1 MQIIKKRIFF
11 VFNRLKEE
19 DFLTPQT
26 LTSTP
31 CSLHRALRTLHTLL
45 SLKSSL
51 ILAHHKTPNI
61 TKGYKNNPEANKA
74 AFSFGWFHTG
84 DVGYLDSDGYL
95 HLVGRIKELINR
107 GGIDFNR
114 SSLLASHIC
123 LYLCLCLSLW
133 TDEMGC
139 FKIFRGED
147 IAN

>member
-1 MQIIKKRIFF
+1 MYTQIIKKDFF
-11 VFNRLKEE
+11 FLFLI

-26 LTSTP
+26 LTSAP
-31 CSLHRALRTLHTLL
+31 CSLHLALCTLL

-51 ILAHHKTPNI
+51 ILTHHKTPNI
-61 TKGYKNNPEANKA
+61 PKGYKNNPEANKA
-74 AFSFGWFHTG
+74 AFSLGWFHTG

-133 TDEMGC
+133 TYEMGC